1 MQGEPM
7 MGWRNHNDK
16 SRFGADLVRLVTEQG
31 WPESGPVSKW
41 LFGLCIYRLIRI
53 HGWEGPQYHRNQ
65 KQLEWIPPCTALVA
79 FADFFV
85 KAFDAS
91 FDRNFDVIFRNQNDD
106 FFVFDRVSNTFD
118 VMFAAFRNEY
128 YCF

>member
-1 MQGEPM
+1 M

-31 WPESGPVSKW
+31 WPESGPVSKR

-65 KQLEWIPPCTALVA
+65 KQLEWIPPGTALVA

-85 KAFDAS
+85 KAFDAF
-91 FDRNFDVIFRNQNDD
+91 FDRNADVIFHFKSKQISN
-106 FFVFDRVSNTFD
+106 FDCVANTFD
-118 VMFAAFRNEY
+118 LMFATFLNEHGTL
-128 YCF
+128 